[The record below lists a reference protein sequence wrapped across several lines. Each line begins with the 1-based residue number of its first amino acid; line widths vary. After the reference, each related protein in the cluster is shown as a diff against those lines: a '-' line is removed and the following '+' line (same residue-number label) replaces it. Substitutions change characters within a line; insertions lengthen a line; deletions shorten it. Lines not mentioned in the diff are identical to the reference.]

1 VPWTH
6 THRSRWID
14 VGLPVHYLD
23 FGGPADASIIV
34 AVHGLGGSALNWL
47 SIAPLLGA
55 RYRLM
60 APDLAGHGLTRA
72 RGRSTSVRANH
83 ALLHQFVTTI
93 TDQPVVLLGNSMGGM
108 IALLEAGLHP
118 ETVAGLI
125 LLDPASPFLP
135 GVPDPLV
142 AAAFTGYTMPLVNR
156 AVMVARRRLLGSE
169 TAVRTLLRFLCADPS
184 RVAADV
190 VAEHV
195 EQARIRSA
203 FPHADQEFLR
213 AARSVVATASG
224 LRRSSYRATI
234 RTATAPALVIH
245 GDKDRLIPVSASR
258 ALARQHPSWRLVVL
272 PGVGH
277 VPQLE
282 APSVTAE
289 AMLTWLD
296 EQTL

>member
-1 VPWTH
+1 MNT
-6 THRSRWID
+6 WID
-14 VGLPVHYLD
+14 LDLPVHYLD
-23 FGGPADASIIV
+23 FGGPTDATVLV

-47 SIAPLLGA
+47 SIAPLLTS
-55 RYRLM
+55 RYRLV

-72 RGRSTSVRANH
+72 RGRSTAVRANR

-108 IALLEAGLHP
+108 IALLEAGLQP
-118 ETVAGLI
+118 ETVAGLA

-135 GVPDPLV
+135 GVPDPLI
-142 AAAFTGYTMPLVNR
+142 AAAFAGYATPVLNR
-156 AVMVARRRLLGSE
+156 AIMVARRRLVSPE
-169 TAVRTLLRFLCADPS
+169 AAVRALLRLLCVDPS

-195 EQARIRSA
+195 EQARVRSA

-224 LRRSSYRATI
+224 LRRSSYRAIIQTV
-234 RTATAPALVIH
+234 TAPALVIH
-245 GDKDRLIPVSASR
+245 GDQDRLIPVAASR
-258 ALARQHPSWRLVVL
+258 ALARQHPTWQLVVL
-272 PGVGH
+272 PDVGH

-282 APSVTAE
+282 APEATAR
-289 AMLTWLD
+289 ALLTWLD
-296 EQTL
+296 EQSL

>member
-1 VPWTH
+1 MNT
-6 THRSRWID
+6 WID
-14 VGLPVHYLD
+14 LDLPVHYLD
-23 FGGPADASIIV
+23 FGGPADATVLV

-47 SIAPLLGA
+47 SIAPLLTS
-55 RYRLM
+55 RYRLV

-72 RGRSTSVRANH
+72 RGRSTAVRANR

-108 IALLEAGLHP
+108 IALLEAGLQP
-118 ETVAGLI
+118 ETVAGLA

-135 GVPDPLV
+135 GVPDPLI
-142 AAAFTGYTMPLVNR
+142 AAAFAGYATPVLNR
-156 AVMVARRRLLGSE
+156 AIMVARRRLVSPE
-169 TAVRTLLRFLCADPS
+169 AAVRALLRLLCVDPS

-195 EQARIRSA
+195 EQARVRSA

-224 LRRSSYRATI
+224 LRRSSYRAIIQTV
-234 RTATAPALVIH
+234 TAPALVIH
-245 GDKDRLIPVSASR
+245 GDQDRLIPVAASR
-258 ALARQHPSWRLVVL
+258 ALARQHPTWQLVVL
-272 PGVGH
+272 PDVGH

-282 APSVTAE
+282 APEATAR
-289 AMLTWLD
+289 ALLTWLD
-296 EQTL
+296 EQSL

>member
-1 VPWTH
+1 VNT
-6 THRSRWID
+6 WID
-14 VGLPVHYLD
+14 LDLPVHYLD
-23 FGGPADASIIV
+23 FGGPADATVLV

-47 SIAPLLGA
+47 SIAPLLTS
-55 RYRLM
+55 RYRLV

-72 RGRSTSVRANH
+72 RGRSTAVRANR

-108 IALLEAGLHP
+108 IALLEAGLQP
-118 ETVAGLI
+118 ETVAGLA

-135 GVPDPLV
+135 GVPDPLI
-142 AAAFTGYTMPLVNR
+142 AAAFAGYATPVLNR
-156 AVMVARRRLLGSE
+156 AIMVARRRLVSPE
-169 TAVRTLLRFLCADPS
+169 AAVRALLRLLCVDPS

-195 EQARIRSA
+195 EQARVRSA

-224 LRRSSYRATI
+224 LRRSSYRAIIQTV
-234 RTATAPALVIH
+234 TAPALVIH
-245 GDKDRLIPVSASR
+245 GDQDRLIPVAASR
-258 ALARQHPSWRLVVL
+258 ALARQHPTWQLVVL
-272 PGVGH
+272 PDVGH

-282 APSVTAE
+282 APEATAR
-289 AMLTWLD
+289 ALLTWLD
-296 EQTL
+296 EQSL

>member
-1 VPWTH
+1 VNT
-6 THRSRWID
+6 WID
-14 VGLPVHYLD
+14 LDLPVHYLD
-23 FGGPADASIIV
+23 FGGPTDATVLV

-47 SIAPLLGA
+47 SIAPLLTS
-55 RYRLM
+55 RYRLV

-72 RGRSTSVRANH
+72 RGRSTAVRANR

-108 IALLEAGLHP
+108 IALLEAGLQP
-118 ETVAGLI
+118 ETVAGLA

-135 GVPDPLV
+135 GVPDPLI
-142 AAAFTGYTMPLVNR
+142 AAAFAGYATPVLNR
-156 AVMVARRRLLGSE
+156 AIMVARRRLVSPE
-169 TAVRTLLRFLCADPS
+169 AAVRALLRLLCVDPS

-195 EQARIRSA
+195 EQARVRSA

-224 LRRSSYRATI
+224 LRRSSYRAIIQTV
-234 RTATAPALVIH
+234 TAPALVIH
-245 GDKDRLIPVSASR
+245 GDQDRLIPVAASR
-258 ALARQHPSWRLVVL
+258 ALARQHPTWQLVVL
-272 PGVGH
+272 PDVGH

-282 APSVTAE
+282 APEATAR
-289 AMLTWLD
+289 ALLTWLD
-296 EQTL
+296 EQSL